1 MSWHLD
7 KDDFYEMFQEILEDR
22 GLEDAK
28 QWAWVGF
35 EYTQEQY
42 NILYK
47 ENKELK
53 DEILRLKNNKIEK
66 SES

>member
-7 KDDFYEMFQEILEDR
+7 KDYFYERFQEVFEEQ
-22 GLEDAK
+22 GMEGVK
-28 QWAWVGF
+28 EWAWVNL

-47 ENKELK
+47 ENMELE